1 MVKFLK
7 IKEMIFPRDIVV
19 GHDALEKL
27 PDLCDKLLEGKA
39 LIVEGKKTKKIAGD
53 RVKRL
58 LQESKFETSEI
69 VITSSTI
76 REVKKVQKTIE
87 KEKIDFV
94 VGVGGGKVI
103 DVSKLSAYRSNIPFI
118 SVPTAASHDGIASP
132 MASIKDKNSPTSKKA
147 VSPLAIIADTSIIK
161 KAPYRM
167 LSSGCADV
175 ISNLSAIKDWELAHR
190 LKNEEFSTY
199 AYSLS
204 KTSAELIMENS
215 DLIKTYTEEGVWIA
229 VKGMIVSG
237 VAMSVA
243 NSSRPASGAEHMFS
257 HALDAIAPGKALHG
271 EQCGVGAIMMLYLHG
286 EDWKSVRDTLKE
298 IGAPTN
304 AKELGIPKKKI
315 IEALVKAHSMRPDRY
330 TILGEG
336 GLTKEAAKN
345 IAKKTGVI

>member
-286 EDWKSVRDTLKE
+286 EDWKSVRDILRE

-315 IEALVKAHSMRPDRY
+315 VEAPVRAHSIRPDRY
-330 TILGEG
+330 TI
-336 GLTKEAAKN
+336 
-345 IAKKTGVI
+345 

>member
-1 MVKFLK
+1 MTKFLK
-7 IKEMIFPRDIVV
+7 IKEMIFPRDIIV
-19 GHDALEKL
+19 GHEALERL
-27 PDLCDKLLEGKA
+27 PDLCERLLEGKA

-53 RVKRL
+53 RVKKL
-58 LQESKFETSEI
+58 LQKSKFETSEI
-69 VITSSTI
+69 VVTSSTM
-76 REVKKVQKTIE
+76 REVKKVQRVIE
-87 KEKIDFV
+87 KEKINFV

-103 DVSKLSAYRSNIPFI
+103 DVSKLSSYRSNIPFI

-132 MASIKDKNSPTSKKA
+132 MASIKDKDSQASKKA
-147 VSPLAIIADTSIIK
+147 VSPLAIVADTSIIK

-190 LKNEEFSTY
+190 LRNEEFSTY

-243 NSSRPASGAEHMFS
+243 GNSRPASGAEHMFS

-271 EQCGVGAIMMLYLHG
+271 EQCGVGTIMMLYLHG
-286 EDWKSVRDTLKE
+286 EDWKSVRDVLKE

-315 IEALVKAHSMRPDRY
+315 VEALVRAHSIRPDRY

-336 GLTKEAAKN
+336 GLTKEAAKS

>member
-1 MVKFLK
+1 
-7 IKEMIFPRDIVV
+7 
-19 GHDALEKL
+19 
-27 PDLCDKLLEGKA
+27 
-39 LIVEGKKTKKIAGD
+39 
-53 RVKRL
+53 
-58 LQESKFETSEI
+58 
-69 VITSSTI
+69 
-76 REVKKVQKTIE
+76 
-87 KEKIDFV
+87 
-94 VGVGGGKVI
+94 I